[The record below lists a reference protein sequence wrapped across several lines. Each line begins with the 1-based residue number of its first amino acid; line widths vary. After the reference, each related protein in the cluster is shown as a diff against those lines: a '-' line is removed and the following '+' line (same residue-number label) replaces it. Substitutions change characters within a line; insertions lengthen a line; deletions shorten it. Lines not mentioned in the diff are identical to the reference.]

1 MTEFHFITLGLG
13 VALVVCVWG
22 FNAWQEWRFKK
33 RAAAAFARSHPDVL
47 LETPKNMVRQGEGG
61 ARMEPS
67 LTGAAAFVPPPAEVA
82 ASAPPELELTD
93 SLALA
98 VSILD
103 PALDYIA
110 ELHPGDT
117 IEFADITAI
126 EVGKR
131 VRTLGLST
139 SDEWEV
145 IRPGGSYSELRIG
158 LQLVDRQGSLSEAQM
173 MMFSEQVTAL
183 AEQAGGVAT
192 FPRREDKLR
201 VAQQLDAFCAEVDM
215 VIGLNIVSSR
225 NPFAISRIYG
235 MAEAAGMV
243 LESDGVFHL
252 RSESG
257 KTLFKLADRH
267 HRPLDALE
275 ETPSI
280 TLLLDVPR
288 VAGGEEAFERMTD
301 LAQQMALTLGGDLVD
316 DENRSLKPADLAAIQ
331 KQLIVIYDRM
341 DERGIAAGSMAAL
354 RLFA

>member
-1 MTEFHFITLGLG
+1 MTEFHWITLGLG
-13 VALVVCVWG
+13 VALVAGVWG

-47 LETPKNMVRQGEGG
+47 LETPKNMVRQGEAV

-67 LTGAAAFVPPPAEVA
+67 LAGAGTPPPPASPVVN
-82 ASAPPELELTD
+82 APEELELTD

-98 VSILD
+98 VSVLD
-103 PALDYIA
+103 PSLDYIA
-110 ELHPGDT
+110 ELHPGET
-117 IEFADITAI
+117 IDYAEITQI

-131 VRTLGLST
+131 IRTLGLST
-139 SDEWEV
+139 LDEWEV
-145 IRPGGSYSELRIG
+145 VRPGGSYSELRIG
-158 LQLVDRQGSLSEAQM
+158 LQLVDRQGPLSEAQM
-173 MMFSEQVTAL
+173 VMFCEQVIAL
-183 AEQAGGVAT
+183 AERAGGVAT

-201 VAQQLDAFCAEVDM
+201 IAQHLDTFCADVDM
-215 VIGLNIVSSR
+215 LIGLNIVSSR
-225 NPFAISRIYG
+225 NPFPISRVRS
-235 MAEAAGMV
+235 MAESAGMV
-243 LESDGVFHL
+243 FEGDGAFHMRSD
-252 RSESG
+252 SG
-257 KTLFKLADRH
+257 KALFTLTDRH

-275 ETPSI
+275 DTPSL
-280 TLLLDVPR
+280 TLMLDVPR
-288 VAGGEEAFERMTD
+288 VAGGELAFDRMTD